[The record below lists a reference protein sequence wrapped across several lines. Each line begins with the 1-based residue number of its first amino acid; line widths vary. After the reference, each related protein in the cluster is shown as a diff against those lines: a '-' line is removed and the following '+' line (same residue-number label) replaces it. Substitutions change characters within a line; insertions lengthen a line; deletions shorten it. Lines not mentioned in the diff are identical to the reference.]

1 MCLFK
6 GKVIKW
12 TIIIMLLA
20 FVSHVNG
27 QLFPVSSQYMHNA
40 IVINPAESGSE
51 GALSLSLAYRNQW
64 VGFDGSPK
72 TYTASAHAPVKS
84 DRVGLGIVVLSDHYG
99 IFNHTIVR
107 GNYAYRIE
115 LGRGVLAMGLAFSL
129 TNQGVSMAKLIA
141 EDADDD
147 VLYGFG
153 ESTTKPNFGA
163 GLLYSSQNYYLGFSI
178 PELMSHHWRNDV
190 DTHRN
195 TSSDLK
201 YDYFIY
207 GGYHL
212 QLHPQIALAP
222 SIMTRYFNSNS
233 LQFDITPQLIISDK
247 IWLGVNYRTEGIL
260 SALLRCKIDDQL
272 SAAYSYDFD
281 LGDKRQYI
289 NGSHEVM
296 LKYILKYKTQI
307 ALPR

>member
-1 MCLFK
+1 MYLFK
-6 GKVIKW
+6 GKGVKW
-12 TIIIMLLA
+12 IIIMMLLA

-72 TYTASAHAPVKS
+72 TYTASAHAPIKN
-84 DRVGLGIVVLSDHYG
+84 DKVGLGIVVLSDHYG
-99 IFNHTIVR
+99 IFNHTTVR
-107 GNYAYRIE
+107 GSYAYRIE
-115 LGRGVLAMGLAFSL
+115 LGRGMLAMGLAFSL

-141 EDADDD
+141 EHPDDD

-153 ESTTKPNFGA
+153 ESTTKPNFGT
-163 GLLYSSQNYYLGFSI
+163 GLLYRSQNYHVGFSI
-178 PELMSHHWRNDV
+178 PELLTHPWGTND
-190 DTHRN
+190 DKNRN
-195 TSSDLK
+195 TSSSLK
-201 YDYFIY
+201 YDYFFY
-207 GGYHL
+207 GGYRL
-212 QLHPQIALAP
+212 QLHPQIAFAP
-222 SIMTRYFNSNS
+222 SVMARYFNGNS

-247 IWLGVNYRTEGIL
+247 IWLGANYRTEGIL
-260 SALLRCKIDDQL
+260 TALLRCKIDDQL

-281 LGDKRQYI
+281 LGDKQQYI

-307 ALPR
+307 ASPR